1 MNLIKRKTL
10 LMGLFRCTH
19 KYGSDEGAFLM
30 LKQSVQAAGFYFL
43 EPQPQTPSPEISW
56 EAEVLE
62 FASSLQPTFRVFSFL
77 GGVLEFASSLQP
89 TFR

>member
-30 LKQSVQAAGFYFL
+30 LKQSVQAAGFDFL

-56 EAEVLE
+56 EAGRSVGVRKLT
-62 FASSLQPTFRVFSFL
+62 PTYI
-77 GGVLEFASSLQP
+77 
-89 TFR
+89 